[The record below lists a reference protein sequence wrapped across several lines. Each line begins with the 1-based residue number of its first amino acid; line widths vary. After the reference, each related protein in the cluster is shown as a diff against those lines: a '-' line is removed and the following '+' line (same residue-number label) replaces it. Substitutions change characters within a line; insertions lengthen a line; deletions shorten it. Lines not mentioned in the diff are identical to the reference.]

1 MTDALFHRIISHDS
15 AMRYGSYRMS
25 GSGGGGVCVCGGGE
39 GAALRETVVLRT
51 GLSKHLVQ
59 LYSDSGIRS
68 TCHPDKDE
76 ASSCMNEEQLSPAL
90 SSAPCPAPS
99 TLCPPSLLIPVL
111 TQIRRLRPMTRTR
124 VRHRNKA

>member
-1 MTDALFHRIISHDS
+1 MTLPCGMDHIACLG
-15 AMRYGSYRMS
+15 AGV
-25 GSGGGGVCVCGGGE
+25 GECVCVVVVEG
-39 GAALRETVVLRT
+39 GAALRETVVLST

-76 ASSCMNEEQLSPAL
+76 ASSRMNEEQLSPAL

-111 TQIRRLRPMTRTR
+111 AQIHRPRPMTRTR
-124 VRHRNKA
+124 TRVRHGNKA